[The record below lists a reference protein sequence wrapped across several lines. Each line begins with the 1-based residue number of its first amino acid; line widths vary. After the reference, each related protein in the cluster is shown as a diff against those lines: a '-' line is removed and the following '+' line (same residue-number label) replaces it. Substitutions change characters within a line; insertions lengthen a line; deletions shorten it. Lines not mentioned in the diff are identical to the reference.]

1 MFTLCVCRASV
12 SKFIIPYWKFFKSFD
27 HSFYVGMGFKMR
39 LETEDTAERRFGTS
53 HLFASLDKLPMDQNA
68 YNAIDV
74 LFSGTLG

>member
-1 MFTLCVCRASV
+1 
-12 SKFIIPYWKFFKSFD
+12 
-27 HSFYVGMGFKMR
+27 MGFKMR

-74 LFSGTLG
+74 LFSGTLGW